1 MQTHLVM
8 EAINQLAAAQGE
20 KRGDYFFATFSCKEV
35 LDQMG
40 AEITQGHLR
49 HVAYIVTKG
58 YPESSLD
65 GGTKGEGRTL
75 NMKIR
80 SK

>member
-1 MQTHLVM
+1 MQTLLVM
-8 EAINQLAAAQGE
+8 EAINRLAVERGE
-20 KRGDYFFATFSCKEV
+20 KRGGFYHATFSCKEV
-35 LDQMG
+35 LDQME

-58 YPESSLD
+58 YPESAID
-65 GGTKGEGRTL
+65 GGSREGGRTL

>member
-1 MQTHLVM
+1 MQTHLVI
-8 EAINQLAAAQGE
+8 EAINRLAAEQGE
-20 KRGDYFFATFSCKEV
+20 KRGDFYYATFSCKEV
-35 LDQMG
+35 LDYMDF
-40 AEITQGHLR
+40 EITRGHLR

-58 YPESSLD
+58 YPESLVD
-65 GGTKGEGRTL
+65 GGSKQGGRML

>member
-1 MQTHLVM
+1 MQTYLVM
-8 EAINQLAAAQGE
+8 EAINRLTAARGE
-20 KRGDYFFATFSCKEV
+20 KKGDYYLASFSCKDV

-58 YPESSLD
+58 YPGSSVD
-65 GGTKGEGRTL
+65 GGSKESGRML
-75 NMKIR
+75 NIKIR

>member
-1 MQTHLVM
+1 MQTHLVI
-8 EAINQLAAAQGE
+8 EAINRLAAERGE
-20 KRGDYFFATFSCKEV
+20 KRGNFYYAAFSCKEV
-35 LDQMG
+35 LDYMDF
-40 AEITQGHLR
+40 EITQGHLR

-58 YPESSLD
+58 YPESSVD
-65 GGTKGEGRTL
+65 GGSKQTGRML

>member
-1 MQTHLVM
+1 MRAHLVM
-8 EAINQLAAAQGE
+8 AAINRLSAELGE
-20 KRGDYFFATFSCKEV
+20 QRGSFYYATFSCKDVLEALESEV
-35 LDQMG
+35 TAG
-40 AEITQGHLR
+40 NLR
-49 HVAYIVTKG
+49 YIAYIVTKG

-65 GGTKGEGRTL
+65 GGSKGDGRTL